1 MRVPIVPD
9 ADSRD
14 GVSDKDARLTNAL
27 MEPDADT
34 MMAVVRPGLS
44 LGATASGAGNG
55 LVVFNDELISVYD
68 ATVGAGNPPV
78 SVGTVSG
85 SSFDFAQ
92 SPI

>member
-1 MRVPIVPD
+1 MRLPFVLET
-9 ADSRD
+9 DSRD
-14 GVSDKDARLTNAL
+14 GASDKDARLTNVL
-27 MEPDADT
+27 SETDEGVSL
-34 MMAVVRPGLS
+34 AVVRPGLS